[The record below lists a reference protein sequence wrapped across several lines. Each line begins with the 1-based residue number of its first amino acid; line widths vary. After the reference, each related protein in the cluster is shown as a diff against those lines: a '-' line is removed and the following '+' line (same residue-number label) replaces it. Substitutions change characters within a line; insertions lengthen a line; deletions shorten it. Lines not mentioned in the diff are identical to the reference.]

1 MRVFRSLEEA
11 RGRFAPSAVTI
22 GNFDGIHMGHRQLLE
37 RVKTMAAEMGVKP
50 SAVTFHPHPT
60 VVVAPERAPKLL
72 TTPEERADLMGREGI
87 EQVLILPFDR
97 DVAHLSPVEFAGDV
111 LREVLGARGVVVGDN
126 FHFGS
131 RQGGN
136 TETLIELGMQFG
148 FEVEVVAPVTRR
160 HLMVSSSMIRKLLVE
175 GEVSKAARLLERPYA
190 LKGPVV
196 QGEGRGSRETVPTLN
211 LETTAEILPADGVY
225 ITRTRSLDDGRV
237 WPSITNVGV
246 RPTFDGAHRTVET
259 FLLGGLDGERPGQM
273 AVEFLHRVREERR
286 FDSAEALKG
295 QILRDVRRAESFFRR
310 FQRLRQRVARSAR

>member
-37 RVKTMAAEMGVKP
+37 RVKVMAAEMGVKP

-72 TTPEERADLMGREGI
+72 TTPEERTELMAREGI
-87 EQVLILPFDR
+87 EQVLILPFNR

-126 FHFGS
+126 FHFGN
-131 RQGGN
+131 RQSGT
-136 TETLIELGMQFG
+136 TETLKELGMQFG

-160 HLMVSSSMIRKLLVE
+160 HLPVSSSMIRRLLTA

-190 LKGPVV
+190 LKGEVV
-196 QGEGRGSRETVPTLN
+196 RGEGRGAKETVPTLN
-211 LETTAEILPADGVY
+211 LATTAEVLPADGVY
-225 ITRTRSLDDGRV
+225 ITRTRSLEDGRV
-237 WPSITNVGV
+237 WPSITNIGV
-246 RPTFDGAHRTVET
+246 RPTFEGRQRTIET
-259 FLLGGLDGERPGQM
+259 FLLEGLAGETPRKI
-273 AVEFLHRVREERR
+273 AVDVLHRLRDERKYE
-286 FDSAEALKG
+286 SADALRR
-295 QILRDVRRAESFFRR
+295 QILSDVGRAQAFFRR
-310 FQRLRQRVARSAR
+310 FGRLRSRAA